1 MILGGKSLVALN
13 VEKNREVIK
22 EFISFAATN
31 KDLLAKELLANSFFP
46 SSLYSLNV
54 KEREINSDNI
64 DGNSPFLIMV
74 NIVERAPIINNYD
87 KLKEILNDIYNN

>member
-1 MILGGKSLVALN
+1 M
-13 VEKNREVIK
+13 
-22 EFISFAATN
+22 SFAATN

-54 KEREINSDNI
+54 KENEINSNNI
-64 DGNSPFLIMV
+64 NGNSPFLIMV